1 VERVVL
7 VAPDGFASPGFAYGR
22 APEVSPAL
30 RLMTRFLPRT
40 LLQMSLEPAWAQP
53 ERLPEATVTRYHEL
67 LLYPGVRAALLQR
80 MEQLVLEP
88 PEPQLARIDAPVL
101 LVWGERD
108 AMIPQAN
115 ARDYQTALRR
125 SRLLV
130 LPGVGHVPQ
139 EEAPEAALPA
149 LKAFLAPPP

>member
-1 VERVVL
+1 
-7 VAPDGFASPGFAYGR
+7 
-22 APEVSPAL
+22 
-30 RLMTRFLPRT
+30 
-40 LLQMSLEPAWAQP
+40 
-53 ERLPEATVTRYHEL
+53 
-67 LLYPGVRAALLQR
+67 
-80 MEQLVLEP
+80 
-88 PEPQLARIDAPVL
+88 VL
-101 LVWGERD
+101 LVWCERD